1 MREIA
6 ELLYRL
12 QANYSSVLPQW
23 LQEYSLPYNLT
34 VAGVLSSTGVDEL
47 AAYGKRTRTSVGS
60 SIPTA
65 YNEKQFVLAHTFK
78 ARTGDS
84 ARA

>member
-6 ELLYRL
+6 DLLYRL
-12 QANYSSVLPQW
+12 QANHSSVLPQW
-23 LQEYSLPYNLT
+23 MKEYSLPYNQT
-34 VAGVLSSTGVDEL
+34 VAGALSSTGFDEL

-60 SIPTA
+60 AIPDK
-65 YNEKQFVLAHTFK
+65 YSEDQFIVAHTFI

-84 ARA
+84 AKA